1 MGFQIPEI
9 LTPGPTVQGSDDAG
23 IFPGFY
29 HQIRTD
35 RVPTE
40 RRLNPVSGSLLRQ
53 TQQTNTWRHGDRVLH
68 VMQGNAAGTSPSC
81 CLRQLEQWDVATS
94 TTTVVFVIK
103 QRMCTTAPPSCRR
116 LLALKVHFK
125 ARQRTTGTT
134 LACPLC
140 WFSAC
145 RWRPPQGAVAP
156 TPRWLESRAGARLLP
171 GAGGNIHTEAGLSAT
186 IRTIVRSMELVA
198 GSEVA
203 HHVYCIVILISMSCI
218 LN

>member
-156 TPRWLESRAGARLLP
+156 TPPLTWSPEQVLGYCLVR
-171 GAGGNIHTEAGLSAT
+171 AGGNIRTEVRPNAT
-186 IRTIVRSMELVA
+186 ICTIVELVA
-198 GSEVA
+198 VVRW
-203 HHVYCIVILISMSCI
+203 HIVCIVL
-218 LN
+218 